1 MLKGFTEGLFRNA
14 GLMLLLPVL
23 ILHVTFGNELQ
34 ASEIFVTMG
43 LLTYMAGI
51 TIFFL
56 NLAMNSIAEYLAL
69 MKRLQ

>member
-23 ILHVTFGNELQ
+23 ILHVAFGNELI

-43 LLTYMAGI
+43 LLIYMSGI

-56 NLAMNSIAEYLAL
+56 NLAMNSIA
-69 MKRLQ
+69 